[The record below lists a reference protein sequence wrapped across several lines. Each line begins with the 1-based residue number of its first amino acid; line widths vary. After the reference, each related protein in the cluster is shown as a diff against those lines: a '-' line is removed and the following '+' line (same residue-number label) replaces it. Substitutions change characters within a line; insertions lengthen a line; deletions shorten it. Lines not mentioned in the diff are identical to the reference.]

1 MDILLVLA
9 VLPAILLF
17 VLVYKNDTGHRES
30 PGMIAK
36 MFAFGCLSA
45 FVAGAIETV
54 GSTLIDA
61 VGLDRY
67 GTIIYDLVMYIIVV
81 ALAEELAKFLFLL
94 TTIDDNR
101 FNYTFDGMTYA
112 VAIGL
117 GFATLE
123 NIMYVLGTWSA
134 YTAIVRG
141 VLSVPLHCTCAVF
154 MGYFFGYA
162 RRCFVEND
170 HAGAFGYA
178 LLSLAIPVAI
188 HGFYDFAIE
197 NEITW
202 IAAAGL
208 LFTITAFV
216 LAFLHLR
223 KASRAN
229 VLLSAEEPPFT
240 RF

>member
-1 MDILLVLA
+1 MDVLLVLA
-9 VLPAILLF
+9 VLPAIVLF
-17 VLVYKNDTGHRES
+17 VIVYRNDTGHRES
-30 PGMIAK
+30 PAMIAK

-45 FVAGAIETV
+45 LVAGPLEAAF
-54 GSTLIDA
+54 STLIDA

-67 GTIIYDLVMYIIVV
+67 GAVIYDLVLYIVVV
-81 ALAEELAKFLFLL
+81 ALIEELAKFAFLL
-94 TTIDDNR
+94 TTIDDDR

-134 YTAIVRG
+134 YTAFVRG
-141 VLSVPLHCTCAVF
+141 ILSVPLHCTCAVF

-162 RRCFVEND
+162 RRCFVEGD
-170 HAGAFGYA
+170 HGGAFGYA

-208 LFTITAFV
+208 AFTIAVFI
-216 LAFLHLR
+216 LAFWHLR

-229 VLLSAEEPPFT
+229 VLLNAEEPPFT

>member
-1 MDILLVLA
+1 
-9 VLPAILLF
+9 
-17 VLVYKNDTGHRES
+17 
-30 PGMIAK
+30 
-36 MFAFGCLSA
+36 
-45 FVAGAIETV
+45 
-54 GSTLIDA
+54 
-61 VGLDRY
+61 
-67 GTIIYDLVMYIIVV
+67 
-81 ALAEELAKFLFLL
+81 
-94 TTIDDNR
+94 
-101 FNYTFDGMTYA
+101 MTYA

-188 HGFYDFAIE
+188 HGFYDFCASVQ
-197 NEITW
+197 NETMTYVWLGFVVIIDI
-202 IAAAGL
+202 IAFIQIRNYSKGDKM
-208 LFTITAFV
+208 F
-216 LAFLHLR
+216 
-223 KASRAN
+223 
-229 VLLSAEEPPFT
+229 
-240 RF
+240 